1 MRFNKKFAS
10 AAFGIIFGLFL
21 SWLLLSTSGGHG
33 GIAAALN
40 NILNRV
46 VDADTGLLLG
56 AFALFLLSQIL
67 RAFRWM
73 ILSFGRKVSFSLS
86 MPVTSI
92 HVGLGHLLPVR
103 LSDVAFVG
111 LFKHFGAIPVG
122 YGTATVVYAKLLDLV
137 AMGIIIGSAV
147 AAGVGEMVLVAPIL
161 VIIGCLGIFFFVPL
175 LGAVRKPV
183 LWIFQKL
190 LPGRKTHWFDDLLEA
205 SAVKRRKGKMA
216 SALLV
221 SLAAWIS
228 KLLMFCLLLESLG
241 ITGIPL
247 WKIFFASGVT
257 DLTMALPVH
266 GLFSMGTVEAGWAA
280 GFAMVG
286 IEGIVASGTNIIELG
301 FSVHLLWMFMA
312 VFLMIIAIPW
322 LWFMSLK
329 KNRRCVSLI
338 STSKDA
344 N

>member
-1 MRFNKKFAS
+1 MRFNKKIAS
-10 AAFGIIFGLFL
+10 AAFGIILGLFL
-21 SWLLLSTSGGHG
+21 SLLLLSTSGGHG
-33 GIAAALN
+33 GISAALN
-40 NILNRV
+40 NIFNRV
-46 VDADTGLLLG
+46 ADADTGLLLG

-73 ILSFGRKVSFSLS
+73 ILSFGRKVPFSLS

-111 LFKHFGAIPVG
+111 LFKHFGAVPVG
-122 YGTATVVYAKLLDLV
+122 YGTATVVFAKLLDLV

-147 AAGVGEMVLVAPIL
+147 AAGVGEMILVAPIL
-161 VIIGCLGIFFFVPL
+161 VITGCLGITFFVPL

-183 LWIFQKL
+183 LWILQKL
-190 LPGRKTHWFDDLLEA
+190 LPGGKTHWFDDLLEA
-205 SAVKRRKGKMA
+205 STVRRRKGKMA

-221 SLAAWIS
+221 SLVAWIS

-266 GLFSMGTVEAGWAA
+266 GLLSLGTVEAGWAA
-280 GFAMVG
+280 GFAIVG

-312 VFLMIIAIPW
+312 VFLMILAIPW
-322 LWFMSLK
+322 LWFLSLK
-329 KNRRCVSLI
+329 KNRRCI
-338 STSKDA
+338 SMESTFKDA

>member
-1 MRFNKKFAS
+1 MKFNKRLAS
-10 AAFGIIFGLFL
+10 AAFGIVLGLFL
-21 SWLLLSTSGGHG
+21 SWLLLRTSGGHG
-33 GIAAALN
+33 GIVAALN
-40 NILNRV
+40 HIASRV
-46 VDADTGLLLG
+46 ADADTGFLLG

-73 ILSFGRKVSFSLS
+73 ILSFGRKVPFSLS

-103 LSDVAFVG
+103 LSDFAFVG
-111 LFKHFGAIPVG
+111 LFKHFGAVPVG
-122 YGTATVVYAKLLDLV
+122 YGTATVVFAKLLDLV

-175 LGAVRKPV
+175 LGAFRKPV
-183 LWIFQKL
+183 LWVFQKL
-190 LPGRKTHWFDDLLEA
+190 LPCRKTHWFDDLLEA
-205 SAVKRRKGKMA
+205 SSVKRRKGRMA
-216 SALLV
+216 FALLV
-221 SLAAWIS
+221 SLVAWIS

-241 ITGIPL
+241 ITGMPL

-266 GLFSMGTVEAGWAA
+266 GLLSLGTVEAGWAA

-312 VFLMIIAIPW
+312 VFLMILAIPW
-322 LWFMSLK
+322 LWFLSLK
-329 KNRRCVSLI
+329 KKRHNVSLK
-338 STSKDA
+338 TNFKDT

>member
-1 MRFNKKFAS
+1 MISNRKIAS
-10 AAFGIIFGLFL
+10 TAFGIILGIFL

-40 NILNRV
+40 NIFNRV
-46 VDADTGLLLG
+46 AEADTELLLR

-73 ILSFGRKVSFSLS
+73 ILSFGRKVPFSIS

-111 LFKHFGAIPVG
+111 LFKHFGAVPVG
-122 YGTATVVYAKLLDLV
+122 YGTATVVFAKLLDLV

-147 AAGVGEMVLVAPIL
+147 AAGMGEMVLVAPIL
-161 VIIGCLGIFFFVPL
+161 VITGCLGIFFIVPL
-175 LGAVRKPV
+175 LGTVRKPV

-190 LPGRKTHWFDDLLEA
+190 LPRSKTLWFDDLLEA
-205 SAVKRRKGKMA
+205 STVRRRKGKMA
-216 SALLV
+216 SALFV

-228 KLLMFCLLLESLG
+228 KLLMFCMLLESLG

-257 DLTMALPVH
+257 DITMALPVH
-266 GLFSMGTVEAGWAA
+266 GLLSLGTVEAGWAA

-312 VFLMIIAIPW
+312 VFLMILAIPW
-322 LWFMSLK
+322 LWFLSLK
-329 KNRRCVSLI
+329 KYRPCVSMK
-338 STSKDA
+338 STFKDT

>member
-1 MRFNKKFAS
+1 MKLNKKFAS
-10 AAFGIIFGLFL
+10 AAFGIVLGLSL
-21 SWLLLSTSGGHG
+21 SWFLLRTSGGHD
-33 GIAAALN
+33 GIVSALN
-40 NILNRV
+40 NIFNRV
-46 VDADTGLLLG
+46 ADADTGLLLG

-73 ILSFGRKVSFSLS
+73 ILSFGKKVPFSLS

-111 LFKHFGAIPVG
+111 LFKHFGSIPVG
-122 YGTATVVYAKLLDLV
+122 YGTATVVLAKLLDLV

-147 AAGVGEMVLVAPIL
+147 AAGVGEMAYVAPIL
-161 VIIGCLGIFFFVPL
+161 VLIGSLGIIFIVPL
-175 LGAVRKPV
+175 LRAIRKPSVWV
-183 LWIFQKL
+183 LQKL
-190 LPGRKTHWFDDLLEA
+190 MPGEITHWFDDLLEA
-205 SAVKRRKGKMA
+205 SSVKGKKGKLA
-216 SALLV
+216 SAFLV
-221 SLAAWIS
+221 SLIAWIS

-266 GLFSMGTVEAGWAA
+266 GLLSLGTVEAGWAA

-312 VFLMIIAIPW
+312 VFLMILAIPW
-322 LWFMSLK
+322 LWFILLNK
-329 KNRRCVSLI
+329 HRHRVSMN
-338 STSKDA
+338 STYKDS

>member
-21 SWLLLSTSGGHG
+21 SLLLLSTSGGHG
-33 GIAAALN
+33 GISAALN
-40 NILNRV
+40 NIFNRV
-46 VDADTGLLLG
+46 ADADTGLLLG

-73 ILSFGRKVSFSLS
+73 ILSFGRKVPFSLS

-111 LFKHFGAIPVG
+111 LFKHFGAVPVG
-122 YGTATVVYAKLLDLV
+122 YGTATVVFAKLLDLV

-147 AAGVGEMVLVAPIL
+147 AAGVGEMILVAPIL
-161 VIIGCLGIFFFVPL
+161 VITGCLGIIFFVPL

-183 LWIFQKL
+183 LWILQKL
-190 LPGRKTHWFDDLLEA
+190 LPGGKTHWFDDLLEA
-205 SAVKRRKGKMA
+205 STVRRKKGKMA

-221 SLAAWIS
+221 SLVAWIS
-228 KLLMFCLLLESLG
+228 KLLMFCLLLKSLG

-266 GLFSMGTVEAGWAA
+266 GLLSLGTVEAGWAA
-280 GFAMVG
+280 GFAIVG

-312 VFLMIIAIPW
+312 VFLMILAIPW
-322 LWFMSLK
+322 LWFLSLK
-329 KNRRCVSLI
+329 KNKRCI
-338 STSKDA
+338 SMRSTFKDSS
-344 N
+344 

>member
-1 MRFNKKFAS
+1 MRFNKRSTS
-10 AAFGIIFGLFL
+10 AAFGIILGFSL

-33 GIAAALN
+33 GIVAALN
-40 NILNRV
+40 NIFNRV
-46 VDADTGLLLG
+46 SDADIGLLIG

-73 ILSFGRKVSFSLS
+73 ILSFGRKVPFSLS

-111 LFKHFGAIPVG
+111 LFKHFGSVPVG
-122 YGTATVVYAKLLDLV
+122 YGTATVVFAKLLDLV

-161 VIIGCLGIFFFVPL
+161 VIAGCLGIIFFVPL
-175 LGAVRKPV
+175 LGAVRKPM
-183 LWIFQKL
+183 LWILQKL
-190 LPGRKTHWFDDLLEA
+190 LPGGKTHWFDDLLEA
-205 SAVKRRKGKMA
+205 STVRRRKGKMA

-221 SLAAWIS
+221 SLVAWIS
-228 KLLMFCLLLESLG
+228 KLLMFCMLLESLG

-266 GLFSMGTVEAGWAA
+266 GLLSLGTVEAGWAA

-312 VFLMIIAIPW
+312 VFLMILAIPW

-329 KNRRCVSLI
+329 KNRHCVSMK
-338 STSKDA
+338 STCKDA

>member
-1 MRFNKKFAS
+1 LRFNKKFAS

-21 SWLLLSTSGGHG
+21 SLLLLSTSGGHG
-33 GIAAALN
+33 GISAALN
-40 NILNRV
+40 NIFNRV
-46 VDADTGLLLG
+46 ADADTGLLLG

-73 ILSFGRKVSFSLS
+73 ILSFGRKVPFSLS

-111 LFKHFGAIPVG
+111 LFKHFGAVPVG
-122 YGTATVVYAKLLDLV
+122 YGTATVVFAKLLDLV

-147 AAGVGEMVLVAPIL
+147 AAGVGEMILVAPIL
-161 VIIGCLGIFFFVPL
+161 VITGCLGIIFFVPL

-183 LWIFQKL
+183 LWILQKL
-190 LPGRKTHWFDDLLEA
+190 LPGGKTHWFDDLLEA
-205 SAVKRRKGKMA
+205 STVRRKKGKMA

-221 SLAAWIS
+221 SLVAWIS
-228 KLLMFCLLLESLG
+228 KLLMFCLLLKSLG

-266 GLFSMGTVEAGWAA
+266 GLLSLGTVEAGWAA
-280 GFAMVG
+280 GFAIVG

-312 VFLMIIAIPW
+312 VFLMILAIPW
-322 LWFMSLK
+322 LWFLSLK
-329 KNRRCVSLI
+329 KNKRCI
-338 STSKDA
+338 SMKSTFKDS

>member
-1 MRFNKKFAS
+1 MISNRKIVS
-10 AAFGIIFGLFL
+10 TAFGIILGIFL

-40 NILNRV
+40 NIFNRV
-46 VDADTGLLLG
+46 VEADTGLLLR

-73 ILSFGRKVSFSLS
+73 ILSFGRKVPFSIS

-111 LFKHFGAIPVG
+111 LFKHFGAVPVG
-122 YGTATVVYAKLLDLV
+122 YGTATVVFAKLLDLV

-147 AAGVGEMVLVAPIL
+147 AAGMGEMVLVAPIL
-161 VIIGCLGIFFFVPL
+161 VITGCLGIFFIVPL
-175 LGAVRKPV
+175 LGTVRKPV
-183 LWIFQKL
+183 LWIFRKL
-190 LPGRKTHWFDDLLEA
+190 LPRSKTLWFDDLLEA
-205 SAVKRRKGKMA
+205 STVRRRKGKMA
-216 SALLV
+216 SALIV

-228 KLLMFCLLLESLG
+228 KLLMFCMLLESLG

-257 DLTMALPVH
+257 DITMALPVH
-266 GLFSMGTVEAGWAA
+266 GLLSLGTVEAGWAA

-312 VFLMIIAIPW
+312 VFLMILAIPW
-322 LWFMSLK
+322 LWFLSLK
-329 KNRRCVSLI
+329 KYRPCVSMK
-338 STSKDA
+338 STFKDT